1 MASSSPAPHPASEE
15 ERAGLARLLEDPLQ
29 TSATSRDERLA
40 WGVTVAAMLAAQS
53 RLEASLHRECGV
65 TPFEYHLLMV
75 LLGED
80 GDPESGEVAMSV
92 AATRVSS
99 SLSRLSHVVR
109 RLEARGWLAR
119 RPSATDAR
127 VTLVRLTSEGLER
140 AVRCSAVY
148 TRLVG
153 EIWVQHLDETDV
165 RDAARVSAKVLAG
178 LREDHWIL
186 PLASEAS
193 ADADARRSAGPG
205 PRAGS

>member
-1 MASSSPAPHPASEE
+1 M
-15 ERAGLARLLEDPLQ
+15 
-29 TSATSRDERLA
+29 
-40 WGVTVAAMLAAQS
+40 
-53 RLEASLHRECGV
+53 
-65 TPFEYHLLMV
+65 
-75 LLGED
+75 
-80 GDPESGEVAMSV
+80 
-92 AATRVSS
+92 
-99 SLSRLSHVVR
+99 VR